1 VPSPAAFLSR
11 RARSSEGPRGR
22 IYLDV
27 RWAEFR
33 LVVEIDGVQHRQG
46 VAVSLDNLSRNSVAL
61 TSDTVLRIDL
71 VGLRLFEDD
80 FMDQVT
86 VGLGRNPS
94 RSR

>member
-1 VPSPAAFLSR
+1 
-11 RARSSEGPRGR
+11 
-22 IYLDV
+22 
-27 RWAEFR
+27 
-33 LVVEIDGVQHRQG
+33 